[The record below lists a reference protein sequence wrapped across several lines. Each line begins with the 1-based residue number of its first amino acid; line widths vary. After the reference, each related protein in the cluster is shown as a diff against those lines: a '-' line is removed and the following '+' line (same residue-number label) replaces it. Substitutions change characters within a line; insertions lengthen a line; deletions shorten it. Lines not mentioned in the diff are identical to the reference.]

1 MSTPEGRINRVR
13 VAMLGPLS
21 VRAEDGSPVEV
32 TGARLRSLLILLALD
47 PGRVVTSSRLVD
59 GVWGDVPPAEAVN
72 ALQALVS
79 RLRRTGLAIES
90 RPAGYRLVLD
100 PDDVDVHRFERLA
113 ATGRATVATDP
124 AATSATLREALALWR
139 GPALADAATAPFA
152 QAPIARLTELRLAA
166 TGDRIEAE
174 LTHSADLVPELESL
188 VAEHPL
194 HERFA
199 GLLMRALAR
208 AGRTG
213 DALAVYAR
221 IKTALAD
228 ALGADPSADLAALH
242 LDLLRGD
249 LEAPPARERTNLRS
263 GLTSF
268 VGRDQDLTRVTGMVG
283 ESRLVTLTG
292 PGGSG
297 KTRLATEV
305 GRTLVDRQPDGV
317 WFVELAPVGDGADV
331 PQAVLTALGLRAQV
345 LVSASARTIGEPVET
360 PIDRLAGALSQRA
373 SLLVLDNCE
382 HLVAAAAALA
392 DRLLGDCPRLRILTT
407 SREPLGITGET
418 LWPVDPLALPPA
430 DADPA
435 TALTYP
441 AVRLL
446 ADRARA
452 VRPGFTLDETTA
464 PGMVH
469 VCRALDGMPL
479 AIELAAAR
487 LRTMSLDQLAARL
500 DDRFRLLTGGSR
512 MALPRHQTLRAV
524 VDWSWDLLDD
534 DERILLRRLAV
545 FSGGATLEA
554 VEQVCGGADI
564 ATDRVL
570 DLLTALVDKSL
581 VLFVG
586 DRYRLLETIKAY
598 GREKLDEA
606 GEADRVRDAFVDW
619 CSQLAAT
626 AEPHLRRAEQLE
638 WLAVL
643 AADHDNLHAAVR
655 AAISA
660 GSAGAAAR
668 LVANV
673 GWYWWLHGHKVEGA
687 DLARDAIAM
696 PGEVP
701 PGDRA
706 LALGLAAMLAVD
718 GIYDQRQAIAW
729 FTEAVRIAKAEDQS
743 GHPLLRLIVALNDVL
758 KTFGRPTETL
768 RMYLSDILFSD
779 DDPWVL
785 GTARVMR
792 GHASLNA
799 GMQHAEAEEDL
810 RVGLAA
816 FESIGERWGMS
827 FAMCSLADVVAWRGD
842 FATAIGYYEE
852 AARLFAELATNED
865 LVRYR
870 LKLAALYLAV
880 GQQDKAA
887 VVLAAA
893 QRDADRS
900 GLAES
905 FAALAHARGDF
916 ARLAG
921 DFAEAERQ
929 LMAASQWSKA
939 EYRTGWQQTVA
950 PQFCAM
956 IEGSRGY
963 LAAAVGDLTKAVA
976 LQAEAL
982 ELALESKDAPIV
994 AMIMVGVADVAVHRG
1009 DPYQAAMILGAGE
1022 SIRGVRDLSVP
1033 DHARV
1038 EAAVRAA
1045 MTEEAYTEAYAKGL
1059 TVTLDDI
1066 RTVTDKPLGT

>member
-1 MSTPEGRINRVR
+1 MPVPESRINTVR

-21 VRAEDGSPVEV
+21 LRAEDGSPVEV
-32 TGARLRSLLILLALD
+32 TGARLRSLLVLLALD
-47 PGRVVTSSRLVD
+47 AGHVVTTSRLVD
-59 GVWGDVPPAEAVN
+59 GVWGDVPPAEAAN

-79 RLRRTGLAIES
+79 RLRRTGLAVES
-90 RPAGYRLVLD
+90 QPAGYRLVLD
-100 PDDVDVHRFERLA
+100 PADVDVHRFEELVARGRA
-113 ATGRATVATDP
+113 ATGP
-124 AATSATLREALALWR
+124 EQTSAVLREALALWR

-174 LTHSADLVPELESL
+174 LAQRADLVPELESL

-199 GLLMRALAR
+199 GLLMRALAKS
-208 AGRTG
+208 GRTA
-213 DALAVYAR
+213 DALNVYAR
-221 IKTALAD
+221 TKERLAD
-228 ALGADPSADLAALH
+228 ELGADPSADLAACH
-242 LDLLRGD
+242 LDLLRGELD
-249 LEAPPARERTNLRS
+249 TPPARARTNLRS

-268 VGRDQDLTRVTGMVG
+268 VGRDDDLVRVTGMVG
-283 ESRLVTLTG
+283 ATRLVTLTG

-331 PQAVLTALGLRAQV
+331 PQAVLTALGLRAQA
-345 LVSASARTIGEPVET
+345 LVPAARTMGETAES
-360 PIDRLAGALSQRA
+360 PIDRLAGALSARA

-382 HLVAAAAALA
+382 HLIADAAALA
-392 DRLLGDCPRLRILTT
+392 DRLLGDCPRLRILAT

-430 DADPA
+430 EADPA

-452 VRPGFTLDETTA
+452 VRPGFVVDETTA
-464 PGMVH
+464 SGMVRI
-469 VCRALDGMPL
+469 CRALDGMPL

-487 LRTMSLDQLAARL
+487 LRTMSLDQLSARL
-500 DDRFRLLTGGSR
+500 DDRFRLLTGGAR

-524 VDWSWDLLDD
+524 VDWSWDLLED
-534 DERILLRRLAV
+534 DERIVLRRLAI

-554 VEQVCGGADI
+554 VEEVCGGADLP
-564 ATDRVL
+564 ADRVL

-598 GREKLDEA
+598 GRERLAAA
-606 GEADRVRDAFVDW
+606 GEADRVRDAFVGW
-619 CSQLAAT
+619 FSRLAAT
-626 AEPHLRRAEQLE
+626 AEPYLRGAKQVE
-638 WLAVL
+638 WLEIL

-655 AAISA
+655 AAITA
-660 GSAGAAAR
+660 GHAGAAAR
-668 LVANV
+668 LVSHA
-673 GWYWWLHGHKVEGA
+673 GWYWWLRGHKIEGA
-687 DLARDAIAM
+687 ELAREVVTM
-696 PGEVP
+696 PGEVAT
-701 PGDRA
+701 GDRA
-706 LALGLAAMLAVD
+706 VALCLAAMLAID
-718 GIYDQRQAIAW
+718 GIFDQQRALAW
-729 FTEAVRIAKAEDQS
+729 FNEAVRLVETRDVPD
-743 GHPLLRLIVALNDVL
+743 HPLLRLILALDEIMRTYGRPDESVRLYASDVL
-758 KTFGRPTETL
+758 
-768 RMYLSDILFSD
+768 YSDE
-779 DDPWVL
+779 DPWVL
-785 GTARVMR
+785 GSARVMR
-792 GHASLNA
+792 AHATLNV
-799 GMQHAEAEEDL
+799 GQLHAEAEEDL

-816 FESIGERWGMS
+816 FQEAGDRWGMS

-852 AARLFAELATNED
+852 AARLFAELVTNED

-870 LKLAALYLAV
+870 LKLAGLHMLLGQRGEAAAVLAV
-880 GQQDKAA
+880 
-887 VVLAAA
+887 A

-905 FAALAHARGDF
+905 FAGIAHARGDF

-921 DFAEAERQ
+921 DLAEARTHLQ
-929 LMAASQWSKA
+929 AASEWSKTA
-939 EYRTGWQQTVA
+939 YRRGPKTVA

-956 IEGSRGY
+956 IESSRGY
-963 LAAAVGDLTKAVA
+963 LAAASGNLAEAAA
-976 LQAEAL
+976 LHSEAL
-982 ELALESKDAPIV
+982 ELALESKDAPII
-994 AMIMVGVADVAVHRG
+994 AMIMVGVADVALHRG
-1009 DPYQAAMILGAGE
+1009 DPHQAAKILGASDG
-1022 SIRGVRDLSVP
+1022 IRGARDVSVL
-1033 DHARV
+1033 DAARV

-1045 MTEEAYTEAYAKGL
+1045 MTEEAYAEAYAKGL
-1059 TVTLDDI
+1059 SVTMDDVHS
-1066 RTVTDKPLGT
+1066 VTDKSLMV